1 MKPELT
7 KSESQ
12 DLTTRI
18 LEKLGV
24 GHKNAMLLRD
34 LTKRLG
40 IPERKTRM
48 GIEQL
53 RREGWCVLISGS
65 KPFGYFMAE
74 SQTELDDYC
83 HYMKSRMIEEYHTY
97 KIVRKATIRQFHKS
111 VQLPLIP

>member
-24 GHKNAMLLRD
+24 GHQNAMLLKD
-34 LTKRLG
+34 LTKRLA

-53 RREGWCVLISGS
+53 RREGWCILISGS
-65 KPFGYFMAE
+65 KPFGYFLAE
-74 SQTELDDYC
+74 NQDELDIYV
-83 HYMKSRMIEEYHTY
+83 HYMRSRMIEEYKTF

-111 VQLPLIP
+111 VQLQLM